1 MTEREF
7 IAAAKTLLADPFWL
21 QLEATMRD
29 EAITKFESSEPN
41 DDATRREA
49 FYEAAAFKRIR
60 RKLENRIAKFDYE
73 PTTPRN
79 P

>member
-1 MTEREF
+1 
-7 IAAAKTLLADPFWL
+7 
-21 QLEATMRD
+21 MRD

-60 RKLENRIAKFDYE
+60 RKLENRIAKFDHE